1 MTARFYQRLS
11 VQAEGLLSGQKHRI
25 ANAANLSALL
35 FLELADIN
43 WVGFY
48 FVEDD
53 RLILGP
59 FQGNPACVSIPL
71 GSGVCGSA
79 AASGQTLRVDDV
91 HAFDG
96 HIVCDI
102 ASNSEIVIPLFDEGR
117 VIGVLDVDSPL
128 CGRFSEEDQKG
139 LEGIARIYTD
149 SVA

>member
-1 MTARFYQRLS
+1 
-11 VQAEGLLSGQKHRI
+11 
-25 ANAANLSALL
+25 
-35 FLELADIN
+35 
-43 WVGFY
+43 
-48 FVEDD
+48 
-53 RLILGP
+53 
-59 FQGNPACVSIPL
+59 
-71 GSGVCGSA
+71 VCGSA